1 MNERKAQNNQAI
13 VTSNVDHGQVD
24 DEWDVGNGNNSS
36 IQKSNVRFQVNSSLD
51 LPDTV
56 VASSSLENSFAT
68 NRNKSGILK
77 LPKPDA
83 ITPIKDRTSDEDEND
98 SDAYTPV
105 GETKD

>member
-1 MNERKAQNNQAI
+1 M
-13 VTSNVDHGQVD
+13 DHGQVD

-77 LPKPDA
+77 LPKADA
-83 ITPIKDRTSDEDEND
+83 TCITPIKDRTSDEDEND